1 MAAPTLGFQLRGS
14 CLMALQIST
23 TTPIIERHKT
33 VNFLRLFL
41 RLIMTVNNAV
51 FVSINLAADA
61 FANVSDF
68 SGMSPLTSITNNCQ
82 SFRMET

>member
-1 MAAPTLGFQLRGS
+1 MAAPTPGFQLHGS
-14 CLMALQIST
+14 CCMALQIST
-23 TTPIIERHKT
+23 TTPIIVRHKT

-41 RLIMTVNNAV
+41 RLIMTVNYVV

-61 FANVSDF
+61 FANALDF
-68 SGMSPLTSITNNCQ
+68 LGMSPLTSITNNCQ